1 MVMNIEKDELEG
13 NRVRLKVTIEKE
25 AVNEAL
31 DHAYNKV
38 VEEVDVPGFRQG
50 QVPRKV
56 LESKYGEE
64 IFHKDALDIL
74 IPAQYSEAVDEMDI
88 EPIDQPDIEDY
99 YIARDEEGSFTAE
112 VEVKPEVKLGQYT
125 GFEVEREDVE
135 VEEDEVEETIER
147 MQEEQSQ
154 LVSSEGSMV
163 QEGDHVVIDFTGYID
178 GETFPGGQ
186 AEEYILEIGSGEFV
200 PGFEEKLIG
209 KDVDEDKVHEIPI
222 TFPEDYEAE
231 DLAGEEAI
239 FEVVVK
245 EIKEKEVPDLDDEFA
260 QEAGDYESFEEMKED
275 IKDQIKSRKEE
286 QSRRQA
292 ENEIIEKVSAE
303 AEVEVPEQLVEEE
316 LDQMYQ
322 QLVQNLQSQG
332 VDVEEFFSY
341 SDLDEEEW
349 RAENWDDAHKRA
361 RNNLVLEA
369 IAAAEDIEVS
379 EDEIN
384 ERIEEIAEQNDQ
396 DFEQIKQFLQMQGQ
410 LENLER
416 GLKMQKTIDFL
427 LENN

>member
-31 DHAYNKV
+31 DQAYNKV
-38 VEEVDVPGFRQG
+38 IEEVDVPGFRQG

-56 LESKYGEE
+56 LESKFGEE

-74 IPAQYSEAVDEMDI
+74 IPAQYSQAVEEMDI

-99 YIARDEEGSFTAE
+99 HIARDEEGSFTAE
-112 VEVKPEVKLGQYT
+112 VEVKPEVELGQYT
-125 GFEVEREDVE
+125 GFDIEREEVEVDEEDV
-135 VEEDEVEETIER
+135 DAAIENMR
-147 MQEEQSQ
+147 EEQSQ
-154 LVSSEGSMV
+154 LVSTEGSMV

-178 GETFPGGQ
+178 GETFPGGS
-186 AEEYILEIGSGEFV
+186 AEEFILEIGSGEFV

-209 KDVDEDKVHEIPI
+209 KEVDEDKVHEVPI
-222 TFPEDYEAE
+222 TFPEDYQAE
-231 DLAGEEAI
+231 DLAGEDAV
-239 FEVVVK
+239 FEVTVK
-245 EIKEKEVPDLDDEFA
+245 EIKEKEVPELDDEFA
-260 QEAGDYESFEEMKED
+260 REAGDYETFEEMKNE
-275 IKDQIKSRKEE
+275 IREQMKEQREE
-286 QSRRQA
+286 QARRQA

-303 AEVEVPEQLVEEE
+303 AEVDVPEQLVEEE

-322 QLVQNLQSQG
+322 QLIQNLQSQG

-349 RAENWDDAHKRA
+349 REENREDARKRA

-384 ERIEEIAEQNDQ
+384 ERIEDMAEQNDQ
-396 DFEQIKQFLQMQGQ
+396 DFDKIKQFLQMQGQ
-410 LENLER
+410 LESLER

>member
-31 DHAYNKV
+31 DQAYNKV

-56 LESKYGEE
+56 LESKFGEE

-74 IPAQYSEAVDEMDI
+74 IPAQYSQAVEEMDI

-99 YIARDEEGSFTAE
+99 HIARDEEGSFTAE
-112 VEVKPEVKLGQYT
+112 VEVKPEVELGQYT
-125 GFEVEREDVE
+125 GFDIEREEVEVDEEDV
-135 VEEDEVEETIER
+135 DAAIENMR
-147 MQEEQSQ
+147 EEQSQ
-154 LVSSEGSMV
+154 LVSTEGSMV

-178 GETFPGGQ
+178 GETFPGGS
-186 AEEYILEIGSGEFV
+186 AEEFILEIGSGEFV

-209 KDVDEDKVHEIPI
+209 KEVDEDKVHEVPI
-222 TFPEDYEAE
+222 TFPEDYQAE
-231 DLAGEEAI
+231 DLAGEDAV
-239 FEVVVK
+239 FEVTVK
-245 EIKEKEVPDLDDEFA
+245 EIKEKEVPELDDEFA
-260 QEAGDYESFEEMKED
+260 REAGDYETFEEMKNE
-275 IKDQIKSRKEE
+275 IREQMKEQREE
-286 QSRRQA
+286 QARRQA

-303 AEVEVPEQLVEEE
+303 AEVDVPEQLVEEE

-322 QLVQNLQSQG
+322 QLIQNLQSQG

-349 RAENWDDAHKRA
+349 REENREDARKRA

-384 ERIEEIAEQNDQ
+384 ERIEDMAEQNDQ
-396 DFEQIKQFLQMQGQ
+396 DFDKIKQFLQMQGQ
-410 LENLER
+410 LESLER